1 MIKTIKIL
9 LLAFFL
15 VGVTASCGDK
25 SQKEFGR
32 LLLDLAGQDETLDR
46 ADWQRVVDFL
56 DSNKAHFRDLYDD
69 GELDEEATKEYIQDF
84 FSRRRPVQE
93 IRFVG
98 IDGKPLSF
106 RIFLEQSG
114 SMAPYDSP
122 SGDGSFK
129 AAVMALQNNLPGKVA
144 VEHIGEKGYTD
155 FRSIFD
161 DLLNKTKENEISIL
175 VTDMIYS
182 VKDMQGVNPE
192 KVFSEAR
199 GMISSVFKEEVEKK
213 AMLVV
218 KMNASYNGPY
228 YSYDN
233 SVQPYNG
240 RRPYY
245 IVIVGDNR
253 NMSRLTLDR
262 QLATF
267 ADFKALRGYENMYLY
282 EARHLYAP
290 YYSLLLSND
299 DIRGRFQP
307 ERGQESRITRIK
319 GVELDKNSGDL
330 QLVLAVDL
338 GGMLIDEG
346 YLTDVSNYE
355 LESSD
360 AVKIKKIRRI
370 TPKDATPAEK
380 KYIGKATHIFVL
392 SMSEVAHDQEVKIK
406 LKNRLPKWIADSS
419 TDDDLRVD
427 GHTTFGLRYLL
438 EGIYDSYKRMSDGEP
453 TYFELELNLER

>member
-1 MIKTIKIL
+1 MMKTMKIL
-9 LLAFFL
+9 LLALFL
-15 VGVTASCGDK
+15 TGVAASCGDK

-32 LLLDLAGQDETLDR
+32 LLLELAGQDETIDR
-46 ADWQRVVDFL
+46 ADWQRISDFL
-56 DSNKAHFRDLYDD
+56 DKNKAHFRDLYD
-69 GELDEEATKEYIQDF
+69 GSELKAEAVKAYIQDF
-84 FSRRRPVQE
+84 FGHRRPPRE
-93 IRFVG
+93 INFEG

-129 AAVMALQNNLPGKVA
+129 AAVMALQNNLPGKA
-144 VEHIGEKGYTD
+144 EVEHIGEKGYTD
-155 FRSIFD
+155 FRAIFD
-161 DLLNKTKENEISIL
+161 DLLNKTRENEISIL

-182 VKDMQGVNPE
+182 VKDMQGVNPQ
-192 KVFSEAR
+192 KVFSEAQ
-199 GMISSVFKEEVEKK
+199 GMINSVFKEEVERK

-218 KMNASYNGPY
+218 KMNGSYNGPY

-233 SVQPYNG
+233 SVRQYAG

-245 IVIVGDNR
+245 IVLVGDNQ
-253 NMSRLTLDR
+253 SIARLTHDR
-262 QLATF
+262 QLAAF

-307 ERGQESRITRIK
+307 ERGQESRITSIE

-330 QLVLAVDL
+330 QLALAVDL
-338 GGMLIDEG
+338 SGMLIDES
-346 YLTDVSNYE
+346 YLTEVSNYE
-355 LESSD
+355 IESSD
-360 AVKIKKIRRI
+360 AVKIKRIRRV

-380 KYIGKATHIFVL
+380 KYLGKATHIFVL
-392 SMSEVAHDQEVKIK
+392 SMSGFAHDQEVKVK
-406 LKNRLPKWIADSS
+406 LMNRLPRWIAESS
-419 TDDDLRVD
+419 TDSDLTPD

-438 EGIYDSYKRMSDGEP
+438 EGIYESYKRMNDGEP
-453 TYFELELNLER
+453 EYFEFELNLER